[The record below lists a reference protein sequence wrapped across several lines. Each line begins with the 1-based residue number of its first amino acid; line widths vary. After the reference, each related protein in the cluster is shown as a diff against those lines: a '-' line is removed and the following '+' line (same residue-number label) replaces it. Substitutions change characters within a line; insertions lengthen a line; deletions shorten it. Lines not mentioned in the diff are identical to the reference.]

1 MASFFTSLRAAV
13 EQLNVFFEWTSGIL
27 WGPWL
32 LVLLVGTHL
41 YLTFRLGVIQRWLWP
56 AIKLTFKP
64 ERKAEGDVSPSVRS
78 PRRWPPRSA
87 RETSSGWLSP

>member
-1 MASFFTSLRAAV
+1 MTFPTATAV
-13 EQLNVFFEWTSGIL
+13 PFADQLNTFFEWTSGIL

-41 YLTFRLGVIQRWLWP
+41 YLTVRLGVIQRWIWP

-64 ERKAEGDVSPSVRS
+64 ERKAEGDVSPFG
-78 PRRWPPRSA
+78 A
-87 RETSSGWLSP
+87 L